1 MRELLA
7 YLHDPELVARFQR
20 LCGLFLVEPA
30 HRGRARE
37 PTGTGREEGPA
48 QLRAKAKQQ
57 DQNSNVTHEAN
68 GYAANVSR
76 FEDKSA
82 LGVRGR
88 ALSAT
93 NSNSSPPRTPTV
105 K

>member
-20 LCGLFLVEPA
+20 RCGLFLVESA
-30 HRGRARE
+30 HHGRTSE
-37 PTGTGREEGPA
+37 PTGTGSEKGPA

-68 GYAANVSR
+68 GYATNVSHIK
-76 FEDKSA
+76 EKNSGSA
-82 LGVRGR
+82 REGYER
-88 ALSAT
+88 
-93 NSNSSPPRTPTV
+93 V
-105 K
+105 KG

>member
-20 LCGLFLVEPA
+20 RCGLYLVESA
-30 HRGRARE
+30 RHGRTNE
-37 PTGTGREEGPA
+37 PTGTGSEKGPA

-68 GYAANVSR
+68 GHAANVSHIK
-76 FEDKSA
+76 DKKKIPR
-82 LGVRGR
+82 VRG
-88 ALSAT
+88 SAP
-93 NSNSSPPRTPTV
+93 SA
-105 K
+105 

>member
-20 LCGLFLVEPA
+20 RCGLYLVDSA
-30 HRGRARE
+30 RHGRTNE
-37 PTGTGREEGPA
+37 PTGTGSEEGPA

-68 GYAANVSR
+68 GCAANVSKIK
-76 FEDKSA
+76 DKISMSLWQGA
-82 LGVRGR
+82 ER
-88 ALSAT
+88 
-93 NSNSSPPRTPTV
+93 V
-105 K
+105 KD